1 MAGPNG
7 MLGCSF
13 AAHMHHIQGE
23 LSWNVLKMN
32 LNFLVKNTE
41 VVILLMLFLTW
52 CLLIL
57 TFEDELVD
65 A

>member
-13 AAHMHHIQGE
+13 AVHMHHIHGE
-23 LSWNVLKMN
+23 LSWNVHKMI

-41 VVILLMLFLTW
+41 VAILFMLFLPW
-52 CLLIL
+52 RLFIL